1 MALIE
6 GRAEAPRPEFRGL
19 RLKGDLLAGDLRAK
33 TDTALGPGGN
43 PAPERRLLGPA
54 PNGFIIEILF
64 WFLSQN
70 FRTVLETF
78 NSVRIIFFQ

>member
-1 MALIE
+1 MALIK

-54 PNGFIIEILF
+54 PNGFIIENLF
-64 WFLSQN
+64 FLVTKLWNCS
-70 FRTVLETF
+70 
-78 NSVRIIFFQ
+78 